1 MPQKPDIPA
10 SRIPDDGPG
19 PSDVTPAATAYD
31 PSANPAPATASTG
44 VSDSAT
50 GAARAR
56 LMASLLVSN
65 VFLFATY
72 AGVIVILLPQQ
83 MAELDA
89 ANKVANLAIVTAT
102 SSFFTLFAQPLVG
115 AFSDRT
121 RTRLGRRSPWII
133 VGGVG
138 GGVLTIV
145 LQFAPGVFW
154 ITVIWVAAQMLLNAL
169 QSPLSAVIADRI
181 PSDGRATASAFAG
194 VGMSVGGTLG
204 VVIAGQL
211 LASIGVG
218 YWIFG
223 LGVIVV
229 SLLFVLAN
237 RDRSSQDVQ
246 VAPFNW
252 LAFVKGFWVSP
263 RKHPDYAWAFAG
275 RFVMILGYQGVQAY
289 QLYILTDHLKLS
301 SEEAGSVAGILSL
314 CSMVTLIVGTL
325 VFGRISDRLGRRK
338 VFVFTA
344 SIVMALGVAIPLF
357 VPTVPAMIAYALV
370 VGIGY
375 GAYMAVDLALMV
387 DVLPSQGDAGKDLGV
402 LNVAA
407 NVPQA
412 LTPVV
417 AATLLAIFGGNYASI
432 FAFAA
437 LMVLL
442 SSFLVLPIKSVR

>member
-1 MPQKPDIPA
+1 MPQSPDESVIPV
-10 SRIPDDGPG
+10 
-19 PSDVTPAATAYD
+19 VTPDSTTLLATD
-31 PSANPAPATASTG
+31 PAPLTASTG
-44 VSDSAT
+44 TSDAVS
-50 GAARAR
+50 GAARSR
-56 LMASLLVSN
+56 LMASMLVSN
-65 VFLFATY
+65 VFLFAAY

-83 MAELDA
+83 MAEIDPV
-89 ANKVANLAIVTAT
+89 NKVANLAIVTAT

-121 RTRLGRRSPWII
+121 RSRLGRRTPWLL

-154 ITVIWVAAQMLLNAL
+154 VTVIWVLAQVLLNAF
-169 QSPLSAVIADRI
+169 QGPLSAIIADRVAA
-181 PSDGRATASAFAG
+181 DGRATASAFSG

-211 LASIGVG
+211 LAQIGLGYAIFGVG
-218 YWIFG
+218 
-223 LGVIVV
+223 VILV
-229 SLLFVLAN
+229 SVLFVLAN
-237 RDRSSQDVQ
+237 RDRSSERIR
-246 VAPFNW
+246 VAPFSW
-252 LAFVKGFWVSP
+252 ASFAKSFWVSP

-289 QLYILTDHLKLS
+289 QFYILTDHLKLAPES
-301 SEEAGSVAGILSL
+301 AGGVAGILSL
-314 CSMVTLIVGTL
+314 CSMVTLVIGTL
-325 VFGRISDRLGRRK
+325 VFGRISDKLGRRK

-344 SIVMALGVAIPLF
+344 SVVMALGIAVPLF
-357 VPTVPAMIAYALV
+357 VPTVPAMIVYSLI

-375 GAYMAVDLALMV
+375 GAYMAVDVALMI

-412 LTPVV
+412 ITPVV
-417 AATLLAIFGGNYASI
+417 AATLLSLFAGNYGSI
-432 FAFAA
+432 FAYAA

-442 SSFLVLPIKSVR
+442 SSFLVLPIRSVK